1 MDSCGAI
8 AQSISLDIDLGDL
21 SETGLIV
28 TLYTPE
34 APEGAVL
41 PGVVAKGGGVAS
53 ITVPQLDIWCVLV
66 MEN

>member
-1 MDSCGAI
+1 MDSFGVI
-8 AQSISLDIDLGDL
+8 AQSISFDIDLGDL

-34 APEGAVL
+34 ASEGAVL
-41 PGVVAKGGGVAS
+41 PGVVVSGGVAS
-53 ITVPQLDIWCVLV
+53 ITVPQLDIWGVLV